1 MVNQN
6 GRGGSDTITD
16 QNPIRNDTTKQR
28 EGYKKAE
35 WWEADYITLKDGKK
49 IAEYSKEEVQADID
63 FLRDYLERNSD
74 Q

>member
-1 MVNQN
+1 MVDQN

-28 EGYKKAE
+28 ESYKKAE
-35 WWEADYITLKDGKK
+35 WWDADYITLKDGKK